1 MRRFVMHLLV
11 RSLIISALLLPVS
24 AVLAAESRV
33 VAIGDIHG
41 EYEGFVSILQKAGL
55 VDQKLRWTGGSTTFV
70 QTGDYLDRGR
80 DVRKVMD
87 LLMALEK
94 GAPRRRG
101 QAIVLLGNHELM
113 NLTSVLRDMNP
124 AAYAAFADRRSDR
137 RRQAAFKQ
145 SVALH
150 ERLVK
155 RYGKEPWPLP
165 GESEWNERHPLGL
178 IEFQDALGRN
188 GKYGRWLRSKQAA
201 VKVGDT
207 VFIHGGISPNA
218 RHRTIEEINQQ
229 VRMEIEAF
237 DRIREYL
244 VAQKLILPFFTLP
257 EISTVVDLEL
267 GREAEPSDDMRRV
280 LHAFKSID
288 HWAIYDPIGP
298 LWFRGFGDWSDEEGQ
313 EQVTALLESLNARRF
328 VVGHTILND
337 GRSIV
342 SRFGN
347 SVFLIDTGML
357 RNYAKEGR
365 AAALEIIG
373 DRYAAIYE
381 SGRVSLNESPQSTF
395 RGRRSPY
402 LLASLVQE
410 IPPFETEVVW
420 RGPESTTLPF
430 RSATEVADFL
440 SNSKVVK
447 VYRQKL
453 PGATKPTKVLVEN
466 GRVKAHGVFRGHHRE
481 QEDTHWETGEY
492 TEFLRDTHLS
502 ELAAYQLSLL
512 LGLDTVPPTV
522 PWQLKRQ
529 RGALQLWI
537 ENARP
542 GWHPSES
549 EQPSDPER
557 WAMELDKLLVFDAL
571 IGNVDRHEGN
581 MLVDSAGK
589 LWWIDHSRTFGR
601 ERNLPADRIQRC
613 ERKLFASLKA
623 LDPALVAERLAPYM
637 SPREVE
643 AFLDRRTKLI
653 ALIEQRITE
662 RGEQAVLY
670 TIEPGPPLRSVPRER
685 PPG

>member
-1 MRRFVMHLLV
+1 MRHLLV
-11 RSLIISALLLPVS
+11 RCLILSALLLPVS
-24 AVLAAESRV
+24 GVLAAEQRV
-33 VAIGDIHG
+33 VAVGDIHG
-41 EYEGFVSILQKAGL
+41 EYEGFVSILQKSGL

-70 QTGDYLDRGR
+70 QTGDFLDRGR

-101 QAIVLLGNHELM
+101 KVIVLLGNHELM
-113 NLTSVLRDMNP
+113 NLTSVLRDVNP
-124 AAYAAFADRRSDR
+124 ASYAAFADRRSEN

-150 ERLVK
+150 ERLTG
-155 RYGKEPWPLP
+155 RYGKEPWPLA
-165 GESEWNERHPLGL
+165 GESEWKERHPLGL
-178 IEFQDALGRN
+178 IEFQEALGRN
-188 GKYGRWLRSKQAA
+188 GKYGRWIRSRQTA
-201 VKVGDT
+201 VRVGDT
-207 VFIHGGISPNA
+207 IFIHGGISPNA
-218 RHRTIEEINQQ
+218 RQRTIEEINRQ
-229 VRMEIEAF
+229 VAMEIEAF
-237 DRIREYL
+237 DRIRDYL
-244 VAQKLILPFFTLP
+244 VAQNLIMPFFTLP
-257 EISTVVDLEL
+257 EISKVVDFEL
-267 GREAEPSDDMRRV
+267 AREAEMSDDMRRV

-288 HWAIYDPIGP
+288 HWTIYDPEGP
-298 LWFRGFGDWSDEEGQ
+298 LWFRGFGDWSDEEGEEKVAQ
-313 EQVTALLESLNARRF
+313 LLESLKARRF
-328 VVGHTILND
+328 VVGHTILHD

-373 DRYAAIYE
+373 DRYSAIYE
-381 SGRVSLNESPQSTF
+381 SGRVRLNESPQSTL
-395 RGRRSPY
+395 RGRKPVY

-410 IPPFETEVVW
+410 LPPVEPAGVW

-430 RSATEVADFL
+430 RSAAEVADFL

-453 PGATKPTKVLVEN
+453 PGATKPTKLLVES
-466 GRVKAHGVFRGHHRE
+466 GEVRAHAVFRGHHRE
-481 QEDTHWETGEY
+481 QENTHWETGQY

-512 LGLDTVPPTV
+512 LNLDTVPPTV
-522 PWQLKRQ
+522 RWQMKRQ
-529 RGALQLWI
+529 GGALQLWI

-542 GWHPSES
+542 GWHPSEN

-557 WAMELDKLLVFDAL
+557 WAMEVDRMLVFDAL

-589 LWWIDHSRTFGR
+589 LWWIDHTRTFGR
-601 ERNLPADRIQRC
+601 ERNLPSDRIQRC
-613 ERKLFASLKA
+613 ERKLFESLKA
-623 LDPALVAERLAPYM
+623 LDLVLVSERLAPYM
-637 SPREVE
+637 GPREVE
-643 AFLDRRTKLI
+643 AFLDRREKLI
-653 ALIEQRITE
+653 ALIEQRIAE
-662 RGEQAVLY
+662 RGEQTVLY
-670 TIEPGPPLRSVPRER
+670 TIEQGPPLRSVPREQT
-685 PPG
+685 PGS